1 MNLLS
6 TSKPNTAPFPLLTLT
21 ILVAVLTT
29 TSGCIFIENGGGT
42 VDGGYAPVIDSSFPG
57 DSASQLVTM
66 DSFLSFSAAGS
77 DQDSLF
83 LEWDWQLDGELQAL
97 GSSEDGSFDTTLDVP
112 WTADFSGSF
121 SELLFT
127 VSDGNYDT
135 ELYWSVTFE

>member
-1 MNLLS
+1 MDLMS
-6 TSKPNTAPFPLLTLT
+6 TWHSSRVSLALTV
-21 ILVAVLTT
+21 LVLAAVLTT
-29 TSGCIFIENGGGT
+29 GSGCIFLENGGST
-42 VDGGYAPVIDSSFPG
+42 VDGGYAPVIEGFFPG
-57 DSASQLVTM
+57 DPASQLVTM

-97 GSSEDGSFDTTLDVP
+97 GNSEDGSFDTTLDVP
-112 WTADFSGSF
+112 WTAELSGLF